1 MNFRERAQPQQSGFQ
16 LAPMIDVVFLLLI
29 FFIVTWNFARWET
42 EIDVTVPTAR
52 EGADSRRAIGEI
64 IVNVRADGAI
74 VVNRQ
79 ELTPEQLLERLV
91 RIASLYPDQAII
103 LRGDQRASYDSIVK
117 VLDIC
122 REANIWNVSFA
133 TARPEKS

>member
-1 MNFRERAQPQQSGFQ
+1 
-16 LAPMIDVVFLLLI
+16 MIDVVFLLLI

>member
-1 MNFRERAQPQQSGFQ
+1 MNFRERAKPRQSEFQ

-42 EIDVTVPTAR
+42 EIDVTVPTAK
-52 EGADSRRAIGEI
+52 EGAESRRSIGEI
-64 IVNVRADGAI
+64 IINVREDGDI

-79 ELTPEQLLERLV
+79 ELSKQQLLTKLE
-91 RIASLYPDQAII
+91 RIAELYPDQAII
-103 LRGDQRASYDSIVK
+103 LRGDREASYDMIVR

-122 REANIWNVSFA
+122 REANIWNVAFA
-133 TARPEKS
+133 TTKPEN